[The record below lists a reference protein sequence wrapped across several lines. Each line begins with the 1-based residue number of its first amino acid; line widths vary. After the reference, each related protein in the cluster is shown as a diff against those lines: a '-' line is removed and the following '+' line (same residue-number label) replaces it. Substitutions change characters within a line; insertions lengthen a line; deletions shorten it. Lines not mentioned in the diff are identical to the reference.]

1 MVREEDGRLVLWAPG
16 PRTLDFTAAELSFF
30 AVESSAAELSFFA
43 VEGCVPRRGF
53 PMLDGVVLVVG
64 MDFRPMPRLTP

>member
-16 PRTLDFTAAELSFF
+16 PRLVLWAGLRTTAAELSFI
-30 AVESSAAELSFFA
+30 A
-43 VEGCVPRRGF
+43 VEGCVPRKGF

>member
-1 MVREEDGRLVLWAPG
+1 MRRMGVWSFGRQGLWAG
-16 PRTLDFTAAELSFF
+16 PRTTAAELSFF

-43 VEGCVPRRGF
+43 VEGCVPRKGF